1 MVTIPEEFQDLVER
15 PLFAQL
21 ATVRPDGTPQV
32 NPMWFE
38 WDGERIRF
46 SHVAG
51 RQKYRN
57 IAENP
62 HVAISIP
69 DPEDGYR
76 YIELRGVV
84 ENVVPDIDHV
94 VINRMAVHYGRES
107 QMPRPDQSVTGRVV
121 ITVLVDYAKGWSSTS
136 RDPKAAGHSREA
148 NPGFPKEQ
156 GRAATLTQK
165 RPRSR
170 GAAGGPPSGAPRPDR
185 LTVET

>member
-1 MVTIPEEFQDLVER
+1 MVAIPEEFQDLLER

-38 WDGERIRF
+38 WDGTRIRF

-57 IAENP
+57 IAEHP
-62 HVAISIP
+62 RVAISIP
-69 DPEDGYR
+69 DPNDGYR

-84 ENVVPDIDHV
+84 EDVAPDVDHALID
-94 VINRMAVHYGRES
+94 RMAIHYGRVSET
-107 QMPRPDQSVTGRVV
+107 PRPPQSETGRVV

-136 RDPKAAGHSREA
+136 
-148 NPGFPKEQ
+148 
-156 GRAATLTQK
+156 
-165 RPRSR
+165 
-170 GAAGGPPSGAPRPDR
+170 GASHTAH
-185 LTVET
+185 